1 MLRALTYRIPAK
13 GGTALATDVYL
24 PPGALPGSSPTGPRE
39 SVLAEP
45 VPVEP
50 LPTKPEPE
58 SPSGR
63 RFPALLVRTPYGR
76 KNLSALGDFFARNGY
91 AVVIQ
96 DVRGTGESGGTF
108 SFLSQ
113 EPSDAEE
120 TAWWILSQPWC
131 NGTLG
136 IIGVSY
142 LASASIAIASVF
154 PEQVKAAVWV
164 TIPVSADTLTWQGG
178 ALRLHHAL
186 PWVLIQEGKMQDFQF
201 PQAYWTL
208 PVAGMLPYGTS
219 PLWEALIPDG
229 PGSRFWRENNLW
241 DYVRKCRVP
250 GLHFGGWFDFL
261 LDATL
266 RPYQEMSS
274 SEAPQSLVLGP
285 WSHNGILGP
294 TKLAGGVDYGPG
306 SGASFG
312 REALVWFDMWLKG
325 NKRPV
330 DSDED
335 CRRDRHRYRE
345 EENCVRCFFT
355 GSEPGWREYRKWPP
369 EGTLL
374 TRFYLSARG
383 LVRDSDTETIRSAR
397 ENENRALEDGKQTYI
412 YDPLNPVPTE
422 GGALWEFPRAGLVPG
437 PVEQHSHLRED
448 VLVYDT
454 SPLDNPLRV
463 VGPVSLVL
471 YAASS
476 CPDTDFTGK
485 LVDVDENGTPR
496 VVSDGI
502 IRARYRNGFGR
513 PEFLEPGKVAE
524 FRISLGACA
533 HVFGK
538 RHRVRLEISSSNFP
552 KYDRNLNTERFPW
565 LEDHP
570 VKARQEVYFGPR
582 TPSRLELYLED

>member
-1 MLRALTYRIPAK
+1 MLRAVTYQIPAK
-13 GGTALATDVYL
+13 GGAVLATDVYL
-24 PPGALPGSSPTGPRE
+24 PPEALPC
-39 SVLAEP
+39 
-45 VPVEP
+45 
-50 LPTKPEPE
+50 
-58 SPSGR
+58 GR
-63 RFPALLVRTPYGR
+63 DCPALVVRTPYGR

-91 AVVIQ
+91 AVVVQ

-108 SFLSQ
+108 GFLSQ
-113 EPSDAEE
+113 EPPDAEE
-120 TAWWILSQPWC
+120 TARWILSQPWC

-142 LASASIAIASVF
+142 LASASIAIASLF

-186 PWVLIQEGKMQDFQF
+186 PWVLIQEGKLQDVLF
-201 PQAYWTL
+201 PQAYSTL
-208 PVAGMLPYGTS
+208 PVAGILPRGTS
-219 PLWEALIPDG
+219 SLWEALISDG
-229 PGSRFWRENNLW
+229 PGSRFWHENDVW
-241 DYVRKCRVP
+241 DYVKKCRVP

-274 SEAPQSLVLGP
+274 SEVPQRLVLGP
-285 WSHNGILGP
+285 WSHNGILGR

-312 REALVWFDMWLKG
+312 REALAWFDRWLKG
-325 NKRPV
+325 KESGVNP
-330 DSDED
+330 DESCCGD
-335 CRRDRHRYRE
+335 GQGYRHTYRE
-345 EENCVRCFFT
+345 DESCVRCFFT

-369 EGTLL
+369 EGAVL
-374 TRFYLSARG
+374 TRFYLSANG
-383 LVRDSDTETIRSAR
+383 LVRDPEGEASGAAR
-397 ENENRALEDGKQTYI
+397 GNEDWAPEEGRHTYI
-412 YDPLNPVPTE
+412 YDPLDPVPTE

-454 SPLDNPLRV
+454 PPLDNPLRV
-463 VGPVSLVL
+463 AGPVTLVL

-496 VVSDGI
+496 IVTDGI
-502 IRARYRNGFGR
+502 VRARYRNGFDR
-513 PEFLEPGKVAE
+513 PELLEPGKVAE

-538 RHRVRLEISSSNFP
+538 GHRVRLEISSSNFP
-552 KYDRNLNTERFPW
+552 KYDRNMNTEKLPW
-565 LEDHP
+565 LEDRA
-570 VKARQEVYFGPR
+570 VKARQEVYFGLR
-582 TPSRLELYLED
+582 TPSRLELYLEN

>member
-1 MLRALTYRIPAK
+1 MLRAITYRIPVK
-13 GGTALATDVYL
+13 SGTVLATDVYL
-24 PPGALPGSSPTGPRE
+24 PPGALPGSSPTGTRE
-39 SVLAEP
+39 SVLPEP
-45 VPVEP
+45 VSAERP
-50 LPTKPEPE
+50 PTKPVPE

-63 RFPALLVRTPYGR
+63 EFPALVVRTPYGR

-108 SFLSQ
+108 GFLSQ

-120 TAWWILSQPWC
+120 TARWILSQPWC
-131 NGTLG
+131 DGTLG

-142 LASASIAIASVF
+142 LASASIALASAL

-178 ALRLHHAL
+178 VLRLHHAL

-201 PQAYWTL
+201 PQVYSTL
-208 PVAGMLPYGTS
+208 PVASILPKGTS
-219 PLWEALIPDG
+219 SLWQSLIADG
-229 PGSRFWRENNLW
+229 PGSRFWQENDLW
-241 DYVRKCRVP
+241 GYVVKCRVP

-266 RPYQEMSS
+266 RPYEEMSRS
-274 SEAPQSLVLGP
+274 GVPQRLVLGP
-285 WSHNGILGP
+285 WSHNGILRP

-312 REALVWFDMWLKG
+312 IEALTWFDRWLKG
-325 NKRPV
+325 KERPI
-330 DSDED
+330 DSDKD
-335 CRRDRHRYRE
+335 CYRDCHRYRE
-345 EENCVRCFFT
+345 GENCVRCFFT

-369 EGTLL
+369 EGALL
-374 TRFYLSARG
+374 TRFYLSAHG
-383 LVRDSDTETIRSAR
+383 LIRDPGT
-397 ENENRALEDGKQTYI
+397 NRDESWAVQDGKQTYI
-412 YDPLNPVPTE
+412 YDPLDPVPTE

-437 PVEQHSHLRED
+437 PVQQHSHLRED
-448 VLVYDT
+448 VFVYDT
-454 SPLDNPLRV
+454 PPLDNPLRV
-463 VGPVSLVL
+463 AGPVTLVL

-485 LVDVDENGTPR
+485 LVDVDEKGMAR
-496 VVSDGI
+496 VVTDGI
-502 IRARYRNGFGR
+502 IRARYRNGFDR
-513 PEFLEPGKVAE
+513 PQLLEPGKVAE

-538 RHRVRLEISSSNFP
+538 GHRVRLEISSSNFP

-565 LEDHP
+565 LEDRP
-570 VKARQEVYFGPR
+570 VKARQEIYFGTR
-582 TPSRLELYLED
+582 TASRLELYCED